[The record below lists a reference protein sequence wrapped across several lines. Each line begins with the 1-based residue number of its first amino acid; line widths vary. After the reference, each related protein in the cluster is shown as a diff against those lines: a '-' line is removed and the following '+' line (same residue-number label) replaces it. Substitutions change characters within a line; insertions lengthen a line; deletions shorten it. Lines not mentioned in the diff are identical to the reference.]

1 MIGKGLSDDYGLS
14 WCMDL
19 ARERDDAYESIRVS
33 SINQSTGRKMVRY
46 TIRNDDTYLLSDE

>member
-19 ARERDDAYESIRVS
+19 ARERDDAYEKYSCFF
-33 SINQSTGRKMVRY
+33 
-46 TIRNDDTYLLSDE
+46 D